1 MHLVAAALC
10 GLGDSCC
17 VNTLKPCPYEDDA
30 RAAIEAL
37 QDATPAPRE
46 NPKRTV
52 GMRKIPLELIPRI
65 ALVQEA
71 AVLGLGAD
79 CPAQAYGRHNW
90 RQDPID
96 AETYVGAIERHLTLW
111 AAGEDA
117 DDQSGV
123 SHLAHI
129 RATCAI
135 LLDAIDAGTFLDGR
149 IRSPETIRILNAYDA
164 SSMPV
169 VKAA

>member
-1 MHLVAAALC
+1 M
-10 GLGDSCC
+10 S
-17 VNTLKPCPYEDDA
+17 
-30 RAAIEAL
+30 
-37 QDATPAPRE
+37 E
-46 NPKRTV
+46 NPKRTA
-52 GMRKIPLELIPRI
+52 GMRKLPLELIPRV

-79 CPAQAYGRHNW
+79 CPAKAYGRHNW

-96 AETYVGAIERHLTLW
+96 AETYIGAMERHLTLW
-111 AAGEDA
+111 TAGEDL
-117 DDQSGV
+117 DEQSGV

-149 IRSPETIRILNAYDA
+149 ILSPETIRILKAYDA
-164 SSMPV
+164 ATMPV